1 MAKPRGP
8 GGKGRR
14 KAKSNASKSNELLFA
29 DEAYSAY
36 AYVQENNG
44 SGHFRI
50 LCSDGGERMG
60 VLRGSMRK
68 RVWVRR
74 GDIVLVT
81 LREFEDTKADI
92 VHKYSATEVSRLS
105 SMKEI
110 PDSLTRS
117 YVALDGEEIE
127 DSAEIEYFAF
137 AEEDGIDAI

>member
-14 KAKSNASKSNELLFA
+14 KAKSNSSGSNELLFA
-29 DEAYSAY
+29 DDYSAY

-44 SGHFRI
+44 SGHFRV

-60 VLRGSMRK
+60 VLRGSMRR

-81 LREFEDTKADI
+81 LREYEDAKADI
-92 VHKYSATEVSRLS
+92 VHKYSGVEVSRLA

-110 PDSLTRS
+110 PESLMRS
-117 YVALDGEEIE
+117 YVALDGEQVE
-127 DSAEIEYFAF
+127 DSAELEHFAF
-137 AEEDGIDAI
+137 ADEEGIDSI

>member
-14 KAKSNASKSNELLFA
+14 KAKSNSSRSNELLFA
-29 DEAYSAY
+29 DDYSTY

-44 SGHFRI
+44 SGHFRV

-81 LREFEDTKADI
+81 LREYEDAKADI
-92 VHKYSATEVSRLS
+92 VHKYSSTEVSRLA

-110 PDSLTRS
+110 PESLMRS
-117 YVALDGEEIE
+117 YVALDGEHVE
-127 DSAEIEYFAF
+127 DSAELEYFAF
-137 AEEDGIDAI
+137 AEEDGIDSI